1 VTLSPRIELAVRQP
15 LHVVN
20 AELTDASLAGE
31 KAAEY
36 ADRFGFAKVSA
47 MDDFVS
53 QTYGPTIRA
62 VGTASYASVGVSL
75 VVAALITLLF
85 MRMLIAKDRYTIAVL
100 KSIGFTASDIKT
112 QYLVRSVFVLALGVL
127 LGTLLANTLGEYLAG
142 AVIGAFGASSFAFV
156 VNPFEAYLIAPALM
170 ALAVLVGHGVRNV
183 GRRHD
188 PSLREHPGVS
198 HGIDHRQ

>member
-1 VTLSPRIELAVRQP
+1 MTLSPRIELAVRQP

-156 VNPFEAYLIAPALM
+156 VNPLEAYLIAPALM
-170 ALAVLVGHGVRNV
+170 ALAVLLATVFGTLDAGTIQV
-183 GRRHD
+183 
-188 PSLREHPGVS
+188 SESIRE
-198 HGIDHRQ
+198 